1 MAKGVETSQVA
12 VITSVEVAVS
22 SCVGTIVLGEPFS
35 LVTLIGIGCV
45 LASIVLM
52 NLNAHASE
60 IHGVHMLLTA
70 EQLRTA
76 YGVEADL
83 DAAVN
88 SVRERRER
96 MARRQ

>member
-1 MAKGVETSQVA
+1 
-12 VITSVEVAVS
+12 
-22 SCVGTIVLGEPFS
+22 
-35 LVTLIGIGCV
+35 
-45 LASIVLM
+45 M

-96 MARRQ
+96 MTRRQ